1 MALKATIYKATV
13 NVADLD
19 RNQFLDAS
27 LTLARHPSE
36 TQERMMLRLL
46 AWLKYADERLQFTR
60 GLCADDE
67 PEAWLRND
75 HLGIDLWI
83 ELGLPDERR
92 IKKACTQAAEVALA
106 REDASPCLRLGAF
119 EIRRYQSQLWWIKS
133 VAGQSETIVPWQT
146 WLQPLELPAGLG
158 SVQLTAGGDIR
169 PPRADEAVSVRF
181 KAPGLLHIVGRNGGR
196 KLKKIWQELG
206 VPPWLRDTTPLL
218 FYGETLIAAAG
229 VFVTQEGVAVGE
241 NGVSF
246 VWQKTLSQVKAG

>member
-1 MALKATIYKATV
+1 MALKAKIYKATV

-83 ELGLPDERR
+83 ELGCRMSGGLRKPAPRPQKWRCLP
-92 IKKACTQAAEVALA
+92 I
-106 REDASPCLRLGAF
+106 
-119 EIRRYQSQLWWIKS
+119 
-133 VAGQSETIVPWQT
+133 
-146 WLQPLELPAGLG
+146 
-158 SVQLTAGGDIR
+158 
-169 PPRADEAVSVRF
+169 
-181 KAPGLLHIVGRNGGR
+181 IVGRRKSGGSKIRANVCSLPIFPSGIWTMNNWR
-196 KLKKIWQELG
+196 K
-206 VPPWLRDTTPLL
+206 
-218 FYGETLIAAAG
+218 
-229 VFVTQEGVAVGE
+229 
-241 NGVSF
+241 
-246 VWQKTLSQVKAG
+246 

>member
-92 IKKACTQAAEVALA
+92 IKKACTQAAEVALFTYNSRA
-106 REDASPCLRLGAF
+106 AQIWWQRLLSPVVHRPDT
-119 EIRRYQSQLWWIKS
+119 RRKD
-133 VAGQSETIVPWQT
+133 WQT
-146 WLQPLELPAGLG
+146 AHIC
-158 SVQLTAGGDIR
+158 SDFAATRFA
-169 PPRADEAVSVRF
+169 PPDYYR
-181 KAPGLLHIVGRNGGR
+181 
-196 KLKKIWQELG
+196 
-206 VPPWLRDTTPLL
+206 
-218 FYGETLIAAAG
+218 
-229 VFVTQEGVAVGE
+229 
-241 NGVSF
+241 
-246 VWQKTLSQVKAG
+246 